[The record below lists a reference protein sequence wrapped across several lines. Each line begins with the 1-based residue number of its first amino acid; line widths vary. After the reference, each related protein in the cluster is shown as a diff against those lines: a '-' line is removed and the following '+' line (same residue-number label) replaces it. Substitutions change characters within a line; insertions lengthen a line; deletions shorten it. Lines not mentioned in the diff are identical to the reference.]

1 MSKDPKDCQNMQ
13 DVRAGIDAT
22 DKDIIDLLV
31 LRAAYIDRASEI
43 KQRDGLPAR
52 ISDRVEQV
60 VGNVKTHADAR
71 GLSPD
76 LAETLWRQLIEW
88 SIAREE
94 KVLGSDP
101 N

>member
-1 MSKDPKDCQNMQ
+1 MQ

-22 DKDIIDLLV
+22 DSDIIDLLV
-31 LRAAYIDRASEI
+31 LRATYIDRASAI

-60 VGNVKTHADAR
+60 VSNVKHHAADR

-94 KVLGSDP
+94 KVLGSDSK
-101 N
+101 